1 MTLFSMSDV
10 YELYKKMQHNN
21 IMLSFKGEVT
31 PELISSFLNIIEEKL
46 DKSHES
52 TKIKK
57 KVFNVL
63 VECLQNLYHHMGDLN
78 PITDGND
85 PDMLGAKSAILLIWK
100 EDSGYYIITGNHILK
115 EAVDKLKSRLDTIN
129 SLSKD
134 ELRELYQDIL
144 SNQGFSAKGGA
155 GLGMVD
161 IARKSGEK
169 LDYNFHPVNDK
180 LSFFS
185 LQINISEK

>member
-1 MTLFSMSDV
+1 MTLFSMSDI

-31 PELISSFLNIIEEKL
+31 SDLISSFLNIIEEKL

-57 KVFNVL
+57 RVFNVM
-63 VECLQNLYHHMGDLN
+63 VECLQNLYHHIDDIS

-85 PDMLGAKSAILLIWK
+85 TSLSGIKSAILLIWK
-100 EDSGYYIITGNHILK
+100 EDSGYYIITGNHVLN
-115 EAVDKLKSRLDTIN
+115 ESVNKLKSRLDKIN

-134 ELRELYQDIL
+134 ELKDLYQDIL
-144 SNQGFSAKGGA
+144 ANQGFSDKGGG

-169 LDYNFHPVNDK
+169 LEYNFHPVNDK